1 MFFSSIKGINR
12 LVSDGMW
19 NIYLEVI
26 IEEIWL
32 SQNID
37 ILSLKICLQASF
49 WGAPTHADII
59 ELKKINFNENEMESK
74 MGNPTHSFRETNLVL
89 QLRIVN

>member
-37 ILSLKICLQASF
+37 ILSLKNCLQASF
-49 WGAPTHADII
+49 WRAPTHADII
-59 ELKKINFNENEMESK
+59 ELKKINFNKNEMESK

-89 QLRIVN
+89 QPRIAN

>member
-32 SQNID
+32 SQSID
-37 ILSLKICLQASF
+37 ILSLKIYLQASF
-49 WGAPTHADII
+49 WGAPTHADIT
-59 ELKKINFNENEMESK
+59 ELKKINFNQNEMESK